1 MESGIK
7 INFIKII
14 FIIFLPQI
22 VYLYH
27 SCNHYSQGSKM
38 KKTTSETRKY
48 RLDMNDK
55 ILNSG
60 FRDFNKF
67 FALDNKAYIDGA
79 LPAKTKEL
87 MGLVGSMVL
96 RCNDCIFYHVDRF
109 IAEGATKEE
118 LMESFNIALVVGG
131 SIVIP
136 HLRYA
141 FEVMDE
147 IYKEREAEK

>member
-1 MESGIK
+1 
-7 INFIKII
+7 
-14 FIIFLPQI
+14 
-22 VYLYH
+22 
-27 SCNHYSQGSKM
+27 M
-38 KKTTSETRKY
+38 KKNTSETRKY

-67 FALDNKAYIDGA
+67 FALDNKAYIKGI

-87 MGLVGSMVL
+87 MGLVASMVL
-96 RCNDCIFYHVDRF
+96 RCNDCIFYHLDRS
-109 IAEGATKEE
+109 IQEGATKEE
-118 LMESFNIALVVGG
+118 LYESFNIALIVGG

-141 FEVMDE
+141 FEVMEE
-147 IYKEREAEK
+147 IISEESGPV

>member
-1 MESGIK
+1 
-7 INFIKII
+7 
-14 FIIFLPQI
+14 
-22 VYLYH
+22 
-27 SCNHYSQGSKM
+27 M
-38 KKTTSETRKY
+38 KKTTTETRKY

-60 FRDFNKF
+60 FKDFNKF
-67 FALDNKAYIDGA
+67 FALDNKAYIDGI

-87 MGLVGSMVL
+87 MGLVASMVL
-96 RCNDCIFYHVDRF
+96 RCNDCIFYHIDRS
-109 IAEGATKEE
+109 IQEGATREE
-118 LMESFNIALVVGG
+118 LMESFNIALIVGG

-147 IYKEREAEK
+147 VFDEVKPGAAGNL

>member
-1 MESGIK
+1 
-7 INFIKII
+7 
-14 FIIFLPQI
+14 
-22 VYLYH
+22 
-27 SCNHYSQGSKM
+27 M

-48 RLDMNDK
+48 RSEMNEK

-67 FALDNKAYIDGA
+67 FTLDNKAYVSGA
-79 LPAKTKEL
+79 LPAKVKEL

-96 RCNDCIFYHVDRF
+96 RCNDCIFYHIDRS
-109 IAEGATKEE
+109 IAEGASREE
-118 LMESFNIALVVGG
+118 LIETFNIALVVGG

-141 FEVMDE
+141 FDVMDE
-147 IYKEREAEK
+147 IYQEKESEK

>member
-1 MESGIK
+1 
-7 INFIKII
+7 
-14 FIIFLPQI
+14 
-22 VYLYH
+22 
-27 SCNHYSQGSKM
+27 
-38 KKTTSETRKY
+38 
-48 RLDMNDK
+48 MNDK

-60 FRDFNKF
+60 FKDYQRF

-96 RCNDCIFYHVDRF
+96 RCNDCIFYHIDRS
-109 IAEGATKEE
+109 IQEGATREE
-118 LMESFNIALVVGG
+118 LMESMNIALVIGG

-141 FEVMDE
+141 FEVMDD
-147 IYKEREAEK
+147 ILNEKDQDKKA

>member
-1 MESGIK
+1 
-7 INFIKII
+7 
-14 FIIFLPQI
+14 
-22 VYLYH
+22 
-27 SCNHYSQGSKM
+27 M

-60 FRDFNKF
+60 FREFNRF
-67 FALDNKAYIDGA
+67 FAIDNKAYIDGI

-87 MGLVGSMVL
+87 MGLVASMVL
-96 RCNDCIFYHVDRF
+96 RCNDCIFYHIDRS
-109 IAEGATKEE
+109 IQEGAGREE

-141 FEVMDE
+141 FEVMDD
-147 IYKEREAEK
+147 ILNDKKKKV

>member
-1 MESGIK
+1 
-7 INFIKII
+7 
-14 FIIFLPQI
+14 
-22 VYLYH
+22 
-27 SCNHYSQGSKM
+27 M
-38 KKTTSETRKY
+38 KKTLGKSMKKTVSETRKY

-79 LPAKTKEL
+79 LPVKMKEL

-96 RCNDCIFYHVDRF
+96 RCNDCIFYHIDRSVQ
-109 IAEGATKEE
+109 EGASREE
-118 LMESFNIALVVGG
+118 LYEAFNIALIVGG

-141 FEVMDE
+141 MDILDE
-147 IYKEREAEK
+147 ILDEKQIQSTNE

>member
-1 MESGIK
+1 
-7 INFIKII
+7 
-14 FIIFLPQI
+14 
-22 VYLYH
+22 
-27 SCNHYSQGSKM
+27 M
-38 KKTTSETRKY
+38 KNNTTETRKY
-48 RLDMNDK
+48 RLDMNEK

-87 MGLVGSMVL
+87 MGLVASMVL
-96 RCNDCIFYHVDRF
+96 RCNDCIFYHIDRS
-109 IAEGATKEE
+109 IAEGATKAE
-118 LMESFNIALVVGG
+118 LMESFNIALIVGG

-141 FEVMDE
+141 FEVMEE
-147 IYKEREAEK
+147 IISEKEAEK